1 MHHNQHYA
9 VFTSCSL
16 FFFSS
21 LHPARSASSWQGR
34 MFFIYFCVVSHKFV
48 SPSLRNPFGFF
59 PMVFDGNPTHFIPV
73 ICTRYSTE
81 VFRIIMS
88 YILQLLGKFFVS
100 NSEMGHIQALKILHH
115 LGGMTQEQFKSLVV
129 KSIPVL
135 VQRLSYS

>member
-34 MFFIYFCVVSHKFV
+34 MFFIYFCIVKQICFG
-48 SPSLRNPFGFF
+48 SLKKSFLFF

-73 ICTRYSTE
+73 ICTKYSTE

-135 VQRLSYS
+135 VQILSYS